1 MTTQNI
7 VVLYHI
13 NRDLPE
19 GWWGTLRKPVSVYFC
34 LRRVR
39 EPQHFIVKTDYAL
52 FFDWECEVIDQ
63 SDQMFRNDE
72 LVRAN
77 AIHVF
82 TYLKELAQLRTKVVR
97 DCLDYEDL
105 IWFSDIPKEQGC
117 YTIAWGIKTEE
128 HDDVWIEVRKMREP
142 PCPKTPAI
150 CTEWVVTKELLDT
163 KTSPILKDKIPKPDP
178 TGELGYAYLN
188 ENPEVEK
195 VWKKYLKDSW
205 EPWAETHRH
214 WESVQSIYGKLFNIY
229 QQQKRLGEAYE
240 LVLGLG
246 LLVWIT
252 KNGQRVRRHI
262 LVGQANIL
270 FDANRGIIRVD
281 RSADGTKLALEV
293 DMLEPGERPV
303 PDLERGLEGAL
314 GEISETPWD
323 RSLVEPIIRGFVNAI
338 DERGLYEGNIEPLK
352 EFKPTANSRFA
363 PALILRKRTSRNLVT
378 SFSHILE
385 GLKKKDPIP
394 FNIRRICQI
403 TDDRHPTSDSENAEP
418 QEDNFEEILFPLPS
432 NEEQLEIAKRLS
444 SHRSLLVQG
453 PPGTGK
459 SHTIANLICD
469 LLAHGKRVL
478 VTSQTPRALKV
489 LAEKIPD
496 EVSPLCVSVLG
507 NDIASLNNL
516 EASAQKITETL
527 THWSDRESQSII
539 DKLENRLFEVKQKK
553 AEVEVKLRELREIET
568 YKFSMLGGAYS
579 GTAQAIAK
587 KLAEESADHDWF
599 PDKIDNSV
607 PIPFDSNSFKKLL
620 KSYRDLPEEK
630 VKEISRPIVR
640 VEDLPS
646 VEVLLNLIKL
656 ERTTYELLREYESKK
671 SDPAFPILLG
681 AEKSDREN
689 LNQTLSDL
697 LIFLEKLRTEK
708 CAWVPQ
714 SITDMLPGRDQ
725 FWRNLHEN
733 TKRHLEDLSKKI
745 KKVESFSVSL
755 PGDKRHDQMLADTED
770 LLSYL
775 NSGGSLGWWIFR
787 KDLVKRTI
795 YLTRNTRINGR
806 PCKNRILLSN
816 LRDYLSVNKVLAVLW
831 KSWNKLIEPVKD
843 TPARQISE
851 LSGNLEVLTNVLRI
865 KDYLNQAKESV
876 NRIKGLPEPPW
887 HNEAVIRNLIEVLR
901 TVKAQIDYDSIEAPI
916 ADIENLLKLRIVE
929 PNSHPINRELLNALN
944 NRDIDQ
950 YAGALDNLKKLKEQ
964 RSQFNERNRLHDQLK
979 PAAPKLAEI
988 IAEKA
993 SDPVW
998 DKRTERIEMT
1008 WQWAQAD
1015 AWLSHF
1021 FEEHQLTELEK
1032 RLSSLESSM
1041 RKATAELAAA
1051 KAWRHCFERMTED
1064 QRVHLMAYVKAI
1076 KKIGK
1081 GTGRHAAKHRQDA
1094 QSNLEKCRGVI
1105 PAWVMPFYRVVE
1117 TIPPSPEMF
1126 DVVIIDEASQSGPE
1140 SILVFYLAKKCIIV
1154 GDDQQISPD
1163 AVGIDQD
1170 DVNLLISR
1178 HLIDI
1183 PVPESFDVNSS
1194 LFSQGEIRF
1203 GNRIILREH
1212 FRCMPEIIRF
1222 SNELCYPHT
1231 PLLPLRQYPPERLEP
1246 IVTAPVT
1253 NGFREGGTAAIN
1265 RPEAEAVAEAIQE
1278 CCKKRSYTGRSM
1290 GVISLQG
1297 EAQARLIGKLLVD
1310 RIGAEEI
1317 EKRALICGD
1326 AYDFQGDE
1334 RDIIF
1339 LSIVAAPNERI
1350 GALVKESDKR
1360 RFNVA
1365 VSRARDQ
1372 VWVFYSATLNDL
1384 NPECMRYK
1392 LLSYCIEHKP
1402 IETPVDETVFESQFE
1417 HHVYT
1422 NIKARGYK
1430 VIPQFKVANY
1440 KIDLVVEGLK
1450 SRLAVE
1456 CDGDEWHGPEVFEKD
1471 MYRQRILERCGWTF
1485 FRISGSEYYRNREK
1499 ALEKLWPKLEALEIK
1514 PFSYYE
1520 SKQSFE
1526 NTEEVKKEKI
1536 REETVQEETG
1546 SKGSGG
1552 IEEAEDEGSSKN
1564 DEEGK
1569 RLIDDE
1575 ILWVRRISAKVW
1587 FQLARWAKVQGH
1599 FEPGDRSLLF
1609 NIGRRVQFNFKY
1621 PPSPSQAKRAKKLFE
1636 KADRLGF
1643 RPE

>member
-1 MTTQNI
+1 M
-7 VVLYHI
+7 
-13 NRDLPE
+13 
-19 GWWGTLRKPVSVYFC
+19 
-34 LRRVR
+34 
-39 EPQHFIVKTDYAL
+39 
-52 FFDWECEVIDQ
+52 IDQ
-63 SDQMFRNDE
+63 SDQMFQNDE

-117 YTIAWGIKTEE
+117 YTIAWGTKTEE
-128 HDDVWIEVRKMREP
+128 HDDVWIEVRKLREP
-142 PCPKTPAI
+142 SCPKPPAI
-150 CTEWVVTKELLDT
+150 CTEWVITKELLDT
-163 KTSPILKDKIPKPDP
+163 KTPPTLKDKIPKPDP
-178 TGELGYAYLN
+178 NGELRYAYLN
-188 ENPEVEK
+188 ENIEVEK
-195 VWKKYLKDSW
+195 AWKKYLKDSW

-262 LVGQANIL
+262 LVGQANIV
-270 FDANRGIIRVD
+270 FDANRGIVRVGP
-281 RSADGTKLALEV
+281 SADGSKLALEV
-293 DMLEPGERPV
+293 DMLEPSERPV
-303 PDLERGLEGAL
+303 PDLERDLERAL
-314 GEISETPWD
+314 GEVSETPWD

-338 DERGLYEGNIEPLK
+338 DERGLYEENLEPLK
-352 EFKPTANSRFA
+352 EFKQTANSRFA

-385 GLKKKDPIP
+385 GLKKNDPIP

-403 TDDRHPTSDSENAEP
+403 TDDRHPTSDSENAES

-459 SHTIANLICD
+459 SHTIANLICH
-469 LLAHGKRVL
+469 LLAYGKRVL

-489 LAEKIPD
+489 LAEKIPK
-496 EVSPLCVSVLG
+496 EVSALCVSVLG
-507 NDIASLNNL
+507 NDIVSLNNL

-527 THWSDRESQSII
+527 THWSDQESKSVIN
-539 DKLENRLFEVKQKK
+539 KLEGELYKLKQRR

-568 YKFSMLGGAYS
+568 YKFSVAGGAYS

-587 KLAEESADHDWF
+587 KLAEESSEYDWF
-599 PDKIDNSV
+599 PDKIDDKV
-607 PIPFDSNSFKKLL
+607 PTPFDSISFQKLL
-620 KSYRDLPEEK
+620 KAYRDLPKAKVEEL
-630 VKEISRPIVR
+630 SRPMVK
-640 VEDLPS
+640 VEDLPT
-646 VEVLLNLIKL
+646 VEALLNLINL
-656 ERTTYELLREYESKK
+656 EKELYEFLKKYGAIKSEAIFLILKRT
-671 SDPAFPILLG
+671 
-681 AEKSDREN
+681 EKSDREN
-689 LNQTLSDL
+689 LKQTLSNL

-714 SITDMLPGRDQ
+714 AINDMLSGRDQ

-733 TKRHLEDLSKKI
+733 TKNHLEDLSKKI
-745 KKVESFSVSL
+745 KKVESLSVSL

-770 LLSYL
+770 LLSHL

-787 KDLVKRTI
+787 KDVVKRTI
-795 YLTRNTRINGR
+795 YITKNVRINGR
-806 PCKNRILLSN
+806 PCKDRLLLSS
-816 LRDYLSVNKVLAVLW
+816 LRDYLSVNRVLEILW
-831 KSWNKLIEPVKD
+831 NSWNKLINRVKD
-843 TPARQISE
+843 TLARQISE
-851 LSGNLEVLTNVLRI
+851 LSGNLGLLANVLKI
-865 KDYLNQAKESV
+865 TDYLNQGKESV
-876 NRIKGLPEPPW
+876 KRIKGLPEPPW
-887 HNEAVIRNLIEVLR
+887 HNEDAIRNFIEVLR
-901 TVKAQIDYDSIEAPI
+901 GVEAQIAYDSIEVAI
-916 ADIENLLKLRIVE
+916 ADIEKLLKLKMVE
-929 PNSHPINRELLNALN
+929 PNSHPINKEFLNALN
-944 NRDIDQ
+944 NRDIDA
-950 YAGALDNLKKLKEQ
+950 YAGALDKLKKLEEQ
-964 RSQFNERNRLHDQLK
+964 RSQLNERNRLHDQLK
-979 PAAPKLAEI
+979 SVAPKLAKI
-988 IAEKA
+988 LAETA
-993 SDPVW
+993 SDSVW
-998 DKRTERIEMT
+998 DKRIERIETT

-1015 AWLSHF
+1015 AWLSRF
-1021 FEEHQLTELEK
+1021 FEEHQLTKLEK
-1032 RLSSLESSM
+1032 ELNSLESSM

-1094 QSNLEKCRGVI
+1094 QANLEKCRGVI

-1178 HLIDI
+1178 HLFDV

-1231 PLLPLRQYPPERLEP
+1231 PLVPLRQYPPERLEP
-1246 IVTAPVT
+1246 IVAVPVT

-1297 EAQARLIGKLLVD
+1297 EAQARLIGKLLMD

-1317 EKRALICGD
+1317 ERRALICGD

-1334 RDIIF
+1334 RDVIF

-1350 GALVKESDKR
+1350 GALVREADKR

-1417 HHVYT
+1417 HDVYT

-1430 VIPQFKVANY
+1430 VIPQFRVANY
-1440 KIDLVVEGLK
+1440 KVDLVVEGLK

-1485 FRISGSEYYRNREK
+1485 FRISGSEYYRNPEK
-1499 ALEKLWPKLEALEIK
+1499 ALEKLWPKLETLEIK
-1514 PFSYYE
+1514 PFSYHE

-1526 NTEEVKKEKI
+1526 NTEEVKKRKNKG
-1536 REETVQEETG
+1536 RDSTG
-1546 SKGSGG
+1546 
-1552 IEEAEDEGSSKN
+1552 
-1564 DEEGK
+1564 
-1569 RLIDDE
+1569 R
-1575 ILWVRRISAKVW
+1575 
-1587 FQLARWAKVQGH
+1587 
-1599 FEPGDRSLLF
+1599 DR
-1609 NIGRRVQFNFKY
+1609 V
-1621 PPSPSQAKRAKKLFE
+1621 
-1636 KADRLGF
+1636 
-1643 RPE
+1643 